1 MAKKYVGLTNY
12 DINSSQGI
20 FIADDK
26 LNTLKLK
33 NKDTVTTY
41 AAYGKQWRNWNLNK
55 REEVRGFEKWQI
67 ALFLHNMY
75 FCFKTRNKI

>member
-12 DINSSQGI
+12 YINSSQGI

-41 AAYGKQWRNWNLNK
+41 AAYGKQ
-55 REEVRGFEKWQI
+55 
-67 ALFLHNMY
+67 
-75 FCFKTRNKI
+75 

>member
-12 DINSSQGI
+12 DINSSQSS
-20 FIADDK
+20 FIADNK

-41 AAYGKQWRNWNLNK
+41 PTYGKQ
-55 REEVRGFEKWQI
+55 
-67 ALFLHNMY
+67 
-75 FCFKTRNKI
+75 

>member
-20 FIADDK
+20 FIADGK

-41 AAYGKQWRNWNLNK
+41 AAYGKQ
-55 REEVRGFEKWQI
+55 
-67 ALFLHNMY
+67 
-75 FCFKTRNKI
+75 